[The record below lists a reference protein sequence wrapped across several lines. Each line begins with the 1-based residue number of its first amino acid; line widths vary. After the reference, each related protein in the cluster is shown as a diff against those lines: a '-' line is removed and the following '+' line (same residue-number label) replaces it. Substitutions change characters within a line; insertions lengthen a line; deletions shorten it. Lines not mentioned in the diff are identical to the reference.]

1 MFWNFI
7 ARILLRNRPA
17 WLALVALS
25 AVFMIYQGSTVKM
38 SYEFG
43 KLMPETDSVSI
54 DYNMLVEEFGQA
66 SNTIVIALEDQDFF
80 KKEHLVDWLA
90 LVDSLKSVNGIT
102 SVQSLTEAYGL
113 EIDSVTEKLAPY
125 VLFDSLPETG
135 EEEISL
141 EAKVKSWPFYK
152 GGLYFGDTYMIILRI
167 DEASLYNADILS
179 IVEGAKG
186 HILSWEQTTGRD
198 LHMSGLPWLRIANSK
213 NLQAE
218 IFRTVGL
225 TLLVTVIIFFL

>member
-25 AVFMIYQGSTVKM
+25 TVFMIYQGSTVKM
-38 SYEFG
+38 NYEYG

-80 KKEHLVDWLA
+80 KKEHLVDWLR
-90 LVDSLKSVNGIT
+90 LVDSLKSVAGIT

-113 EIDSVTEKLAPY
+113 EIDSATDKLAPY

-135 EEEISL
+135 EEEIAL
-141 EAKVKSWPFYK
+141 EARVKSWPFYK

-167 DEASLYNADILS
+167 DEASLYNPNILP
-179 IVEGAKG
+179 IVEGTVKPAV
-186 HILSWEQTTGRD
+186 LTF
-198 LHMSGLPWLRIANSK
+198 L
-213 NLQAE
+213 
-218 IFRTVGL
+218 FRTL
-225 TLLVTVIIFFL
+225 RLE